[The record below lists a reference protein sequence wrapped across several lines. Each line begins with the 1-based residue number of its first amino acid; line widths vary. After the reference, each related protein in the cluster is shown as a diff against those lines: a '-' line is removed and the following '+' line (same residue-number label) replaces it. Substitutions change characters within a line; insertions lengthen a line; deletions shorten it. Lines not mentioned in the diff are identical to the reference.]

1 MVALELPAGVSSAT
15 QPISIS
21 FRSRFRFFR
30 FFRFFGLVLVL
41 FGFVIVFDLVL
52 ALSMLGEENH
62 CQCALDVECSVRL
75 LAGLLE

>member
-15 QPISIS
+15 QPNSIS
-21 FRSRFRFFR
+21 FRSRFRFFC
-30 FFRFFGLVLVL
+30 FHFGLVLVL
-41 FGFVIVFDLVL
+41 FVFVFVFDLVL